1 MMDDYDYERY
11 EYVLKSLVSD
21 IWRDPENLEIG
32 EDIADVPEVKII
44 FDGYGYN
51 EDTNEQDDINLE
63 SYAIF
68 IHRDAVNEGFI
79 FPEHDTT
86 PWCLIHRTAEEVC
99 IYAWYDV
106 QLDEWS
112 FNSLDELSD
121 HKMTNEET
129 MNVLNVLYTRYF
141 EHDSNE

>member
-1 MMDDYDYERY
+1 MDDYDYDRY
-11 EYVLKSLVSD
+11 EYVLQSLVND

-51 EDTNEQDDINLE
+51 EDTNEQDDTNLE

-68 IHRDAVNEGFI
+68 IHREAINEGFE
-79 FPEHDTT
+79 FPEHETS
-86 PWCLIHRTAEEVC
+86 PWCLIHRPAEEVC

-112 FNSLDELSD
+112 FNGLGELSD
-121 HKMTNEET
+121 HEMTNEEV
-129 MNVLNVLYTRYF
+129 MNVLNALYTRYF
-141 EHDSNE
+141 EHGTNE

>member
-1 MMDDYDYERY
+1 MDDYDYERY